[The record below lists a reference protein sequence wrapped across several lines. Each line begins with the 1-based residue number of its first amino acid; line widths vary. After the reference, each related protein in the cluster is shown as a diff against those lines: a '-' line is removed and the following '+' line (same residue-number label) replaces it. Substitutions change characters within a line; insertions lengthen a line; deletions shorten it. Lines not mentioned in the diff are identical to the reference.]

1 MKRAITIVGIL
12 GILALIAVA
21 LLVVSQWLV
30 PQTVSYSYA
39 YSKALPTPESVTA
52 QAQTFAPPSAAG
64 RKIEFDPAYPAV
76 EVLGEH
82 QFSVEPCARLE
93 IMVKSPH
100 ARAVSL
106 IDATGK
112 QVPLD
117 MGYCDGSTCYFFS
130 VPRPVAGIWQLYSP
144 TLCEA
149 QFICRKYDVIF
160 KTPTESQHL
169 LEDKPIEI
177 AVSVVDA
184 EGAVAKDA
192 LVTVFVEDPN
202 RNLTR
207 KDLALD
213 RSGPFRTIYDHDGT
227 LGRYILNAIARVDD
241 AVEER
246 ERAVYVVSHPHLSV
260 SANPEQA
267 LEAGSLE
274 VTAYAYV
281 VSSSKGDSLGLR
293 GGKWID
299 DSESST
305 EDSVK
310 IIAALYSK
318 EDRQVRGPITLH
330 DDGETPDDSRS
341 DGWYSGSFP
350 DVREGQYTLA
360 VTLTVNTSSFTASD
374 ASLQDITVPFKCFP
388 IAEVKGPPKLKA
400 GESAILEVT
409 LYLSRTNPGFSPA
422 LSLLSSRDY
431 IADIGVQPGNFEV
444 TSAEPGALNSR
455 EISVDKPAK
464 WAWVISPKES
474 RLGKQ
479 QMMFYIFIS
488 DEYGDGLMDA
498 SYLSTQIEVTNP
510 LGFPAEIIYVMGT
523 AGTVISV
530 PFLTWLLNE
539 WSKRQEEKRKVAR
552 EEAKRQRE
560 ARSEQKRNSSDHS
573 ENHLRKDQE

>member
-1 MKRAITIVGIL
+1 MRRIITIVGTL
-12 GILALIAVA
+12 GVLALIAA
-21 LLVVSQWLV
+21 AFLVVSQWLV

-39 YSKALPTPESVTA
+39 YSKAPPTPEPAIAAATVS
-52 QAQTFAPPSAAG
+52 APPSAAG

-76 EVLGEH
+76 EVVGEH

-117 MGYCDGSTCYFFS
+117 MGYCDGITCYFFS

-149 QFICRKYDVIF
+149 QFICRKYDIIF

-192 LVTVFVEDPN
+192 LVTVFIEDPD

-207 KDLALD
+207 KELALEV
-213 RSGPFRTIYDHDGT
+213 SGPFRTTYDHDGT
-227 LGRYILNAIARVDD
+227 LGPYILNAIARVDNII
-241 AVEER
+241 EER
-246 ERAVYVVSHPHLSV
+246 ERMVYVVSHPHLSV
-260 SANPEQA
+260 WANPEQA
-267 LEAGSLE
+267 LEDGYLE
-274 VTAYAYV
+274 VTADAYV
-281 VSSSKGDSLGLR
+281 FSSSKWDSLELR
-293 GGKWID
+293 GGKWLD
-299 DSESST
+299 DSGASP

-310 IIAALYSK
+310 ITGTLSSK
-318 EDRQVRGPITLH
+318 EDQRVIGPIMLH
-330 DDGETPDDSRS
+330 DNGETPDVSR
-341 DGWYSGSFP
+341 DGTYSGTFP

-360 VTLTVNTSSFTASD
+360 VTLTINTSSFTASD

-388 IAEVKGPPKLKA
+388 IAEVKGPPKIKA
-400 GESAILEVT
+400 GESAIVEAT
-409 LYLSRTNPGFSPA
+409 LHLSRTNPGFSPA
-422 LSLLSSRDY
+422 LYLSSSRKY
-431 IADIGVQPGNFEV
+431 IANVGVQPGNFEV
-444 TSAEPGALNSR
+444 TSAEPGAVNSR
-455 EISVDKPAK
+455 EMSVDKPAK

-479 QMMFYIFIS
+479 QMVFYIFIS
-488 DEYGDGLMDA
+488 DEYGDRLMDA
-498 SYLSTQIEVTNP
+498 SYLSTQIKVTNP

-539 WSKRQEEKRKVAR
+539 WSKRQEEKRKAAR
-552 EEAKRQRE
+552 EEVKRQRE
-560 ARSEQKRNSSDHS
+560 MQVQQK
-573 ENHLRKDQE
+573 